1 MKIIDQTPLVDAN
14 GQLSLV
20 NRIQGMLKYGFSWP
34 ANLQAQETVIARLNK
49 TIEKNHTLF
58 RNQRLGASEI
68 IVPLIIIGS
77 SGIFVLDATP
87 LKGFYRA
94 RGEEWGAVSNGRF
107 QPASINILSR
117 TAKLAKILQVFF
129 ERQGFKLTAPVE
141 AVLLA
146 ADPGMHIESQRP
158 AVRVVLSDAIERFAA
173 GLLASRP
180 VYNPTEAGELVE
192 RLQRPLPS
200 RRAEEAAPSAVNAPS
215 VREATPFVES
225 EPSRM
230 QSILNSPKSDAL
242 IEKGGARPFMEEPS
256 EMDFALEEEPSPTV
270 LVRNPYTPEEED
282 ASPRPLKSLAPKP
295 KRYFGMLGW
304 QVAVLALVSVC
315 WCVALAAVSVF
326 WLLPTLQAQP

>member
-1 MKIIDQTPLVDAN
+1 MKIIDQTPLLDAN
-14 GQLSLV
+14 GQLSMM
-20 NRIQGMLKYGFSWP
+20 NRAQGMLKYGFSWP
-34 ANLQAQETVIARLNK
+34 ANLQAQEKVIALLNK
-49 TIEKNHTLF
+49 AIEKNHTLF

-68 IVPLIIIGS
+68 IVPLILIGS

-94 RGEEWGAVSNGRF
+94 RGEEWGTVSNGRF

-158 AVRVVLSDAIERFAA
+158 AVRVVMSDAIERFAA
-173 GLLASRP
+173 GLVASRL
-180 VYNPTEAGELVE
+180 VYNPTEVGELVE
-192 RLQRPLPS
+192 RLQRPIPS
-200 RRAEEAAPSAVNAPS
+200 RRAEETAPPAGNTPQ
-215 VREATPFVES
+215 VREQPSFIEA

-242 IEKGGARPFMEEPS
+242 IEKGGEQPFLQEPS
-256 EMDFALEEEPSPTV
+256 DMDFALDEEPSPTV
-270 LVRNPYTPEEED
+270 LVRNPYTPEED
-282 ASPRPLKSLAPKP
+282 AEPRPLKNIAPKP
-295 KRYFGMLGW
+295 KRYFGMLSW
-304 QVAVLALVSVC
+304 QIAVLAFVGIC

-326 WLLPTLQAQP
+326 WLIPTLQAQP